1 MGVTG
6 DGANE
11 LPLYPGAKP
20 CIGCSFCCRSAP
32 CIYGEC
38 EPGGDCKQL
47 VWDGQRWR
55 CQLVLMSGRYAVAL
69 YVGEGCCSALNTF
82 RRENRVP
89 TPDEVAEMRRR
100 QR

>member
-1 MGVTG
+1 
-6 DGANE
+6 
-11 LPLYPGAKP
+11 
-20 CIGCSFCCRSAP
+20 
-32 CIYGEC
+32 
-38 EPGGDCKQL
+38 
-47 VWDGQRWR
+47 
-55 CQLVLMSGRYAVAL
+55 MSGRYAVAL